1 MNEKYRNIEDIY
13 DNYNDITPQYD
24 EKESFKEDTDLDET
38 LPETFE
44 GKIDFL
50 AADEEEAIEGYDKV
64 LLALTDKKYEHIRKQ
79 LEIIRDE
86 EVAHKEF
93 LEKAINDL
101 KAIYVDPS
109 ENRDDVVDLEEE
121 KKLNKEILTEMS
133 IQRKDAI
140 ILCTGL
146 GKQFIK
152 HFDKII
158 SEPKSQAV
166 NHWIDEMQN
175 WYDQVCKLTLKPEA
189 KKLDR
194 TAIND
199 WFLTVG
205 SEPSEYLN
213 NDEKVSAYDNF
224 CNKLLIN
231 NSVKQSLIDTDV
243 IEEALILKEKKIS
256 KSPIYSYIYKGPIYK
271 NGFLCSEYW
280 EGETQAISEAQA
292 LNNLRFQA
300 GKYLGYNVGSHRV
313 KMYLK
318 PENLYKLENI
328 DDYYDSYED
337 IEPIKQCDKCD
348 ALLSDNG
355 NCPVCDDGEE
365 DYK

>member
-13 DNYNDITPQYD
+13 DNYNDVTPQYD

-38 LPETFE
+38 LPKTFE

-121 KKLNKEILTEMS
+121 NTNLE
-133 IQRKDAI
+133 
-140 ILCTGL
+140 
-146 GKQFIK
+146 
-152 HFDKII
+152 
-158 SEPKSQAV
+158 
-166 NHWIDEMQN
+166 
-175 WYDQVCKLTLKPEA
+175 
-189 KKLDR
+189 
-194 TAIND
+194 
-199 WFLTVG
+199 
-205 SEPSEYLN
+205 
-213 NDEKVSAYDNF
+213 
-224 CNKLLIN
+224 
-231 NSVKQSLIDTDV
+231 
-243 IEEALILKEKKIS
+243 EKKIS
-256 KSPIYSYIYKGPIYK
+256 KSPIHSYIYKGPIYK

-280 EGETQAISEAQA
+280 EGETQAVSEAQA

-300 GKYLGYNVGSHRV
+300 GKYLGYNVGSHKV
-313 KMYLK
+313 NMYLK

-337 IEPIKQCDKCD
+337 IEPIKQCDKCG

>member
-109 ENRDDVVDLEEE
+109 ENREEYSDKLTEKDDNKV
-121 KKLNKEILTEMS
+121 KKLRVVEKVLERTLSRSYLNKDGYFEHFSGE
-133 IQRKDAI
+133 KDPAIKEKCQFFTLAEAKQKVKELQGQYPDDI
-140 ILCTGL
+140 ILPYYTG
-146 GKQFIK
+146 
-152 HFDKII
+152 
-158 SEPKSQAV
+158 
-166 NHWIDEMQN
+166 
-175 WYDQVCKLTLKPEA
+175 QVTIFTE
-189 KKLDR
+189 D
-194 TAIND
+194 I
-199 WFLTVG
+199 
-205 SEPSEYLN
+205 E
-213 NDEKVSAYDNF
+213 
-224 CNKLLIN
+224 
-231 NSVKQSLIDTDV
+231 DT
-243 IEEALILKEKKIS
+243 LILKEKKIS
-256 KSPIYSYIYKGPIYK
+256 KSPIHSYIYKGPIYK

-280 EGETQAISEAQA
+280 EGETQAVSEAQA

-337 IEPIKQCDKCD
+337 IEPIKQCDKCG